1 MSVMLIQRIFRGHKG
16 RESGDVERRL
26 KELEAQIKPLVVRLK
41 ELEERID
48 TDGVVLRRLE
58 GSDKRAEQDMKDL
71 EVEFLHCLETTAKF
85 TDCDKIN
92 GIPQRYLTKYLR
104 IRLKDHYDH
113 ENEVFLQRREELH
126 AKKIEFREIEKEAAA
141 VKRELVPLTT
151 GLVVHAKKERSA
163 RLRAIVR
170 RKRKM
175 ATRIQALWRG
185 AIVRVAFNDLDRDY
199 WIQCFDAEQGED
211 PYYYNTITHQTT
223 WTKGGPWCWRLFV
236 SRYPERDN

>member
-1 MSVMLIQRIFRGHKG
+1 MI
-16 RESGDVERRL
+16 
-26 KELEAQIKPLVVRLK
+26 
-41 ELEERID
+41 
-48 TDGVVLRRLE
+48 
-58 GSDKRAEQDMKDL
+58 
-71 EVEFLHCLETTAKF
+71 
-85 TDCDKIN
+85 
-92 GIPQRYLTKYLR
+92 
-104 IRLKDHYDH
+104 
-113 ENEVFLQRREELH
+113 
-126 AKKIEFREIEKEAAA
+126 
-141 VKRELVPLTT
+141 ELVPLTT